1 MELTSKYELVS
12 LSLTM
17 NKTHWFHFPFS
28 GTFLPVRLVHWYR
41 HHYFHYRNLSNEIEI
56 KIYRF
61 SIFADMTWN
70 SIRVLATDNVRCIFS
85 VPVCECHAVMQPW
98 RRCDKHHDWILI
110 KNSPSKINVWVWY
123 WPTGNRSPLEAH
135 VKIRIHEGLG
145 KQYSVHPSSIIP
157 LLYVKKCGCGAH
169 QD

>member
-17 NKTHWFHFPFS
+17 NKTHWFDFPFS
-28 GTFLPVRLVHWYR
+28 GTFLPVWLVHWYR

-56 KIYRF
+56 KVYRF

-98 RRCDKHHDWILI
+98 RRCDKHHD
-110 KNSPSKINVWVWY
+110 
-123 WPTGNRSPLEAH
+123 
-135 VKIRIHEGLG
+135 
-145 KQYSVHPSSIIP
+145 
-157 LLYVKKCGCGAH
+157 
-169 QD
+169 

>member
-1 MELTSKYELVS
+1 MQVS
-12 LSLTM
+12 IVLSFAKQ
-17 NKTHWFHFPFS
+17 NQTHLFAFS
-28 GTFLPVRLVHWYR
+28 GTFLPVWLIHCYR

-56 KIYRF
+56 KVYRF

-110 KNSPSKINVWVWY
+110 KNSPSKINVRVWY
-123 WPTGNRSPLEAH
+123 WPTGIRSPLEAH
-135 VKIRIHEGLG
+135 VIIRIHDIQGH
-145 KQYSVHPSSIIP
+145 YSVHPSSIP
-157 LLYVKKCGCGAH
+157 LLYVKKCGCGSH
-169 QD
+169 QG